1 MKSKNIILILLLSIL
16 LITVLILKQKYN
28 NETFYNGNTNTN
40 LRICVLMWYNDDIKN
55 YADMCYKITS
65 NYCKKHGYDIVKSS
79 KVRLENRKPHFE
91 RLPLILEL
99 IEKYDYVIWID
110 ADAHF
115 YLDSPPI
122 HTVINAYK
130 DSEFIFSGDLDRGEN
145 GILEGDKDLHVINSG
160 FMILKNTKFVRD
172 VVNEWAYS
180 EDLYK
185 RRTPAH
191 FQDQGVIRLYLQE
204 NINDIMKRSKV
215 IPLGVLQ
222 NFSILQNMKAIYANL
237 YKDYYE
243 KFNLN
248 KPYVKH
254 YAGID
259 NEQRI
264 KLITEYYNKV

>member
-1 MKSKNIILILLLSIL
+1 ME
-16 LITVLILKQKYN
+16 
-28 NETFYNGNTNTN
+28 NETVVSSIDVSSQWKDINLSTN
-40 LRICVLMWYNDDIKN
+40 D
-55 YADMCYKITS
+55 
-65 NYCKKHGYDIVKSS
+65 
-79 KVRLENRKPHFE
+79 
-91 RLPLILEL
+91 
-99 IEKYDYVIWID
+99 DYVIWID

-115 YLDSPPI
+115 YIDSPPI

-130 DSEFIFSGDLDRGEN
+130 DSEFIFSGDLDRGDN

-172 VVNEWAYS
+172 VINEWAYS

-204 NINDIMKRSKV
+204 NINDIMEKSKV

-222 NFSILQNMKAIYANL
+222 NFSILENMKDKYANV
-237 YKDYYE
+237 YKNYYD
-243 KFNLN
+243 KFNLH
-248 KPYVKH
+248 KPYVIH

-259 NEQRI
+259 NETRI
-264 KLITEYYNKV
+264 KLITEYYNKTS